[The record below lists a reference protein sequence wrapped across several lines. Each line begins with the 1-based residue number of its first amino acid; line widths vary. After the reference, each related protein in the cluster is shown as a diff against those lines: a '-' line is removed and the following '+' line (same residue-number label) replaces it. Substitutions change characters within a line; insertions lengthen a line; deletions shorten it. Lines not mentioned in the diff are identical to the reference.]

1 MQFTINKPKK
11 VTACAPKL
19 YTAELVVAEA
29 FQNLVEQGEVCRTLT
44 DIVDDIHDVTVA
56 VNKHGLEGLKV
67 LGTMTHGSLETFIG
81 AESMA
86 DAKLASASL
95 EGSFGDAMKNAW
107 AAIKEWFAR
116 FYDWIRKMFFSF
128 EADIKHLE
136 GICAAANDGKFNPNT
151 KYDDPFPT
159 KLAMFSLLKAYALG
173 AEVQAKVMDDYVAVA
188 KELSTIDL
196 SKLAQGDEETL
207 GKITAVLAPVGEKV
221 EKIMAEAQ
229 AKLESDPIFKE
240 MGVKAEEVGA
250 AADKGPIE
258 FLQKINAN
266 FLKSGSAAD
275 LGYKS
280 GQDVRDVVGEFA
292 KVLRTRIAAE
302 PKEKELTSLMSGIA
316 DKQLQ
321 AVEKAGV
328 PKDFINIARK
338 IMAGSNKLQNME
350 TKILRWTLVFVTRA
364 VRRMY
369 NNAPSNSVAPAA
381 NPANPAEPAK

>member
-159 KLAMFSLLKAYALG
+159 KLAVLALLKAGSIG
-173 AEVQAKVMDDYVAVA
+173 AEVQAKLIDDYVAVA

-196 SKLAQGDEETL
+196 SKLAQGDQETL
-207 GKITAVLAPVGEKV
+207 GKITATLGPIGEKA
-221 EKIMAEAQ
+221 EKVMAEAQ
-229 AKLESDPIFKE
+229 TKLDTDPVFKE
-240 MGVKAEEVGA
+240 MGVKAEQVADA
-250 AADKGPIE
+250 ANDPIKC
-258 FLQKINAN
+258 LQAINAN

-292 KVLRTRIAAE
+292 NILRANIAAE
-302 PKEKELTSLMSGIA
+302 PKQKELASLMSGIA

-321 AVEKAGV
+321 AAEKAGV
-328 PKDFINIARK
+328 PKDFINLARK
-338 IMAGSNKLQNME
+338 IMAGNNKYQQME
-350 TKILRWTLVFVTRA
+350 TKILRWVLMFVTRA

-381 NPANPAEPAK
+381 NPAEPAK

>member
-136 GICAAANDGKFNPNT
+136 GICAAANDAKFNPNT
-151 KYDDPFPT
+151 KYEDPFPT
-159 KLAMFSLLKAYALG
+159 KLALFALLKACSVG
-173 AEVQAKVMDDYVAVA
+173 AEVQTKIIDDYVAVA
-188 KELSTIDL
+188 KEL
-196 SKLAQGDEETL
+196 
-207 GKITAVLAPVGEKV
+207 
-221 EKIMAEAQ
+221 MH
-229 AKLESDPIFKE
+229 
-240 MGVKAEEVGA
+240 
-250 AADKGPIE
+250 
-258 FLQKINAN
+258 
-266 FLKSGSAAD
+266 
-275 LGYKS
+275 
-280 GQDVRDVVGEFA
+280 
-292 KVLRTRIAAE
+292 
-302 PKEKELTSLMSGIA
+302 
-316 DKQLQ
+316 
-321 AVEKAGV
+321 
-328 PKDFINIARK
+328 
-338 IMAGSNKLQNME
+338 
-350 TKILRWTLVFVTRA
+350 
-364 VRRMY
+364 
-369 NNAPSNSVAPAA
+369 
-381 NPANPAEPAK
+381 

>member
-159 KLAMFSLLKAYALG
+159 KLAVLALLKAGSIG
-173 AEVQAKVMDDYVAVA
+173 AEVQAKLIDDYVAVA

-196 SKLAQGDEETL
+196 SKLAQGDQETVGKIKATL
-207 GKITAVLAPVGEKV
+207 GPID
-221 EKIMAEAQ
+221 EKIKKVMIEAQ
-229 AKLESDPIFKE
+229 TKLDTDPIFKKL
-240 MGVKAEEVGA
+240 GVTTDVKRVVGA
-250 AADKGPIE
+250 AIDPIK
-258 FLQKINAN
+258 LLLGIDAN

-292 KVLRTRIAAE
+292 NILRANIAAE
-302 PKEKELTSLMSGIA
+302 PKQKELTALMSGIA

-321 AVEKAGV
+321 AVDKDGV
-328 PKDFINIARK
+328 LKEFINHARE
-338 IMAGSNKLQNME
+338 IMGGYNKYEQIE
-350 TKILRWTLVFVTRA
+350 TKILRWTLTFVTRA

-381 NPANPAEPAK
+381 NPAEPAK